1 MGVSEYR
8 AIRNRRHRAN
18 RRNGDRRQGPDRR
31 VVPDPHDQ
39 LVELPDTSA
48 YVTNRGLVMGTIAV
62 RSSADQVAITR
73 DGAYAYVKHAEDGS
87 VSILRTLD
95 HTTVITIARDGSLVD
110 PGARPQPEPEP
121 EPASLDLDV
130 GPLPA
135 EVAHVPVA
143 PPPPP
148 PPPAQTQVHEIG
160 TKVRDL
166 VTAGVLRSAWA
177 DVFLRKLDATTEQM
191 RNGRPTPLREL
202 LQAFA
207 HQVLHFQSA
216 GILSTAQGQALRVS
230 VEGAIR
236 EIAA

>member
-8 AIRNRRHRAN
+8 AIRDRRHRAN

-39 LVELPDTSA
+39 LVELSDTSA
-48 YVTNRGLVMGTIAV
+48 YVTNRGAIMGTIGV

-95 HTTVITIARDGSLVD
+95 NTTVVTIARDGSLVD
-110 PGARPQPEPEP
+110 PGARPEPE
-121 EPASLDLDV
+121 SLDLDV

-135 EVAHVPVA
+135 EVARVA
-143 PPPPP
+143 VA
-148 PPPAQTQVHEIG
+148 PPAQTHIPEIG
-160 TKVRDL
+160 AKVRDL
-166 VTAGVLRSAWA
+166 VTAGVLRSTWA
-177 DVFLRKLDATTEQM
+177 DVFLRKLDATIEEM
-191 RNGRPTPLREL
+191 RNGRPTPLRGL

-216 GILSTAQGQALRVS
+216 GILSTAQGRALRVS

-236 EIAA
+236 EIEA